1 MDRKCIEA
9 LEAEHKTMLRI
20 ADVLDAMATKVAEQ
34 SEYNTHDVEAIFHIL
49 RSFGDELHQAKEEGA
64 LFPVFTRLCDPSEF
78 AAVRHMIFEHEQ
90 DRSLMSGMADAI
102 SRSNAP
108 QFAEYA
114 ARLANILRN
123 HIFKEDNI
131 LFEMIGARL
140 SEEDD
145 KAIIKE
151 FELFDQDFHARHEKL
166 MDTLHSLEWKYLRR
180 IA

>member
-1 MDRKCIEA
+1 
-9 LEAEHKTMLRI
+9 
-20 ADVLDAMATKVAEQ
+20 
-34 SEYNTHDVEAIFHIL
+34 
-49 RSFGDELHQAKEEGA
+49 
-64 LFPVFTRLCDPSEF
+64 
-78 AAVRHMIFEHEQ
+78 MIFEHEQ